1 MLWQFTLISPNYH
14 IIMRKITQDAVRA
27 FKARKP
33 FKRGNTEVKI
43 VKHDRISRTESPYSD
58 AYLFLHGNM
67 IAKVEGNRATVT
79 KIQNAGYMTNVTKE
93 RLNGLDYVN
102 IVQKNGV
109 WYLNGKEWNGQWT
122 DTWAWWNANERLS
135 TRIYN

>member
-1 MLWQFTLISPNYH
+1 
-14 IIMRKITQDAVRA
+14 MRKITRDAIRA

-43 VKHDRISRTESPYSD
+43 EERNGYSD
-58 AYLFLHGNM
+58 AYLYLHGHL
-67 IAKVEGNRATVT
+67 IAKSEGNRATVT
-79 KIQNAGYMTNVTKE
+79 KIQNAGYFTNVTKE

-102 IVQKNGV
+102 IVQKDGV
-109 WYLNGKEWNGQWT
+109 WYLNGTKWNGQWT

-135 TRIYN
+135 TRIHN